1 MQVFVLVDAWVD
13 WAVLSLII
21 VSIRMVLLK
30 NIILPLL
37 LLSHEVLLLLIHIW
51 VPNSVVVHHVL
62 VFVVGLSNMIRLHLL
77 VQVVT

>member
-1 MQVFVLVDAWVD
+1 MHIFVLVDAWVD

-21 VSIRMVLLK
+21 VSVRMVLLK

>member
-1 MQVFVLVDAWVD
+1 MHIFVLVDAWVD

-21 VSIRMVLLK
+21 VSVRMVLLK

-62 VFVVGLSNMIRLHLL
+62 VFVVGLSNMIGLHLL
-77 VQVVT
+77 IQVVT